1 MVRSLTNKSQSI
13 ISLNTSGTVEHESN
27 GSNSALVDSL
37 SEGKL
42 GMHRLLE
49 EFNVETDR
57 LEAEIFKLNSELAV
71 ARSLIE
77 AEKASSE
84 RDRAR
89 IAELEVDLDKLRIDD
104 ETAAKMVSRYM

>member
-1 MVRSLTNKSQSI
+1 LVRSLTNKSPATTSPD
-13 ISLNTSGTVEHESN
+13 TSGAVEHKSN
-27 GSNSALVDSL
+27 GWSSALVDSL

-49 EFNVETDR
+49 EFNGETDR
-57 LEAEIFKLNSELAV
+57 LEAEIFKLNSELA
-71 ARSLIE
+71 AAQSLLE
-77 AEKASSE
+77 AEKASSK
-84 RDRAR
+84 RDQAH